1 MQEEIWKDIPGLEG
15 KYQASNFGNIKRL
28 TYVKNKKNPVNV
40 PEYIVEQR
48 LHKGYMYAIHG
59 VRGVTPIVHRL
70 VALAFIPN
78 PENKKTVNH
87 IDGNK
92 LNNNLSNLE
101 WSTHSEQMQHAS
113 QHSLLEVRGAPK
125 FSKEFKKEV
134 LDYYNNLD
142 TKIPPK
148 ELGKLYGMSERTA
161 WRIINE
167 GVTPRPTTRILKTG
181 EIIIEDIITKQQV
194 REIKELRSQG
204 MTYDAIGKIYNRSI
218 SQIFRIVK
226 DQSRTTDI
234 E

>member
-28 TYVKNKKNPVNV
+28 AYVKNKKNPVNV

-48 LHKGYMYAIHG
+48 LHKGYMYAFHG

-194 REIKELRSQG
+194 SEIKELRSQG

-226 DQSRTTDI
+226 DQSRTTEI